1 MWVSQQDLCKDL
13 LHVAAVHHIVGG
25 LDYVAITQDSLLAGL
40 NLLSID
46 PAAVTAI
53 GVLEVEPASCV
64 VKMLKK
70 WTKWKKTAKNGKKWQ
85 KNCQNLFQAIYNHNP
100 WCSSSIFLADRK
112 WGRGSTLSISLTEK
126 KVLVFDK
133 FLI

>member
-13 LHVAAVHHIVGG
+13 LHVAAVHHIVGE
-25 LDYVAITQDSLLAGL
+25 LDYVAVAQDSLLAGL

-70 WTKWKKTAKNGKKWQ
+70 WTKWKKTAKNRQKWQ
-85 KNCQNLFQAIYNHNP
+85 QNFFVKICFMPYTIIIIGLDF
-100 WCSSSIFLADRK
+100 FL
-112 WGRGSTLSISLTEK
+112 LT
-126 KVLVFDK
+126 V
-133 FLI
+133 

>member
-13 LHVAAVHHIVGG
+13 LHVAAVHHIVGE
-25 LDYVAITQDSLLAGL
+25 LDYVAVAQDSLLAGL

-64 VKMLKK
+64 VKMLK
-70 WTKWKKTAKNGKKWQ
+70 TLPASQ
-85 KNCQNLFQAIYNHNP
+85 I
-100 WCSSSIFLADRK
+100 SSKSP
-112 WGRGSTLSISLTEK
+112 LTRR
-126 KVLVFDK
+126 VQY
-133 FLI
+133 

>member
-1 MWVSQQDLCKDL
+1 MTHVLSQQDLCKDL
-13 LHVAAVHHIVGG
+13 LHVAAAHHIVGE
-25 LDYVAITQDSLLAGL
+25 LDYAQDSLLAGL

-70 WTKWKKTAKNGKKWQ
+70 WTKWKKQPKMVKNV
-85 KNCQNLFQAIYNHNP
+85 
-100 WCSSSIFLADRK
+100 
-112 WGRGSTLSISLTEK
+112 EK
-126 KVLVFDK
+126 KLSK
-133 FLI
+133 FVSGDIQS